1 MPLGRLWKLDGPQP
15 ARVVDGGLVGCAFEP
30 GGRRCALSYANQT
43 IRIFDLETGKETK
56 TLTHTLRGPSGWA
69 WNPRSARLALWSLF
83 ADACQ
88 IIDVETGKLVREL
101 PCAGPVSWADWHPD
115 GEILAVCTHTDPK
128 IYLID
133 TRSGRQILPPL
144 TNRKS
149 APSGLVCCFDHSGDW
164 LASTDWGAG
173 LLHIWDT
180 RTAQQL
186 LTYEH
191 AGLVMQFSQDDDFL
205 GPTVSN
211 PKIGFL
217 RCHRSQGLRTITVE
231 QGLDPVAWVPV
242 IDHEG
247 RWLAASGSAGVSIV
261 DLVRGRELAVLPLRT
276 KPVRF
281 DAVNRSLWT
290 WGDGGLLR
298 WPIRPEPAEPD
309 AARVGPPDRLST
321 LTNFPHA
328 SPDGTLL
335 VLPHPH
341 GAILINRSIG
351 RSLPLGP
358 QDDVRSADVSSDKRW
373 VATGSFNLREGGGA
387 HVWDASSGRNVAEL
401 PVPRQCSVQFSPDSR
416 WLVTASGCCRLW
428 EVGTWHERPS
438 LGSNNGTCA
447 FSADGRLLALGDQKG
462 VVRLVLPE
470 TGAEIARLTI
480 SEPTRLRPLSFAP
493 DGTQLVAIG
502 FETLAVYVFDLRAIR
517 RELRDLDLDWDAPP
531 LPPARP
537 AAPFPSRL
545 IVDLGNLKEKA
556 AAAAL
561 VSKAAQLIMS
571 RDDARAVAVLRKAV
585 QTDPSH
591 ADAHNTL
598 AWLLVTGPKELRD
611 PAAALPLARRA
622 VELAPDFPA
631 YLNTLGVAL
640 YRNGQFKEAL
650 GVLEK
655 SLAAGKG
662 KSDAFNLFFLAMCE
676 RRLGDKTAAKARY
689 DRAVKWSQAG
699 RSKLSADGAQSLT
712 SFQAE
717 AEAELSRP

>member
-1 MPLGRLWKLDGPQP
+1 
-15 ARVVDGGLVGCAFEP
+15 
-30 GGRRCALSYANQT
+30 
-43 IRIFDLETGKETK
+43 
-56 TLTHTLRGPSGWA
+56 
-69 WNPRSARLALWSLF
+69 
-83 ADACQ
+83 
-88 IIDVETGKLVREL
+88 
-101 PCAGPVSWADWHPD
+101 
-115 GEILAVCTHTDPK
+115 
-128 IYLID
+128 
-133 TRSGRQILPPL
+133 
-144 TNRKS
+144 
-149 APSGLVCCFDHSGDW
+149 
-164 LASTDWGAG
+164 
-173 LLHIWDT
+173 
-180 RTAQQL
+180 
-186 LTYEH
+186 
-191 AGLVMQFSQDDDFL
+191 
-205 GPTVSN
+205 
-211 PKIGFL
+211 
-217 RCHRSQGLRTITVE
+217 
-231 QGLDPVAWVPV
+231 
-242 IDHEG
+242 
-247 RWLAASGSAGVSIV
+247 
-261 DLVRGRELAVLPLRT
+261 
-276 KPVRF
+276 
-281 DAVNRSLWT
+281 
-290 WGDGGLLR
+290 
-298 WPIRPEPAEPD
+298 
-309 AARVGPPDRLST
+309 
-321 LTNFPHA
+321 
-328 SPDGTLL
+328 
-335 VLPHPH
+335 
-341 GAILINRSIG
+341 
-351 RSLPLGP
+351 
-358 QDDVRSADVSSDKRW
+358 
-373 VATGSFNLREGGGA
+373 
-387 HVWDASSGRNVAEL
+387 
-401 PVPRQCSVQFSPDSR
+401 
-416 WLVTASGCCRLW
+416 
-428 EVGTWHERPS
+428 
-438 LGSNNGTCA
+438 
-447 FSADGRLLALGDQKG
+447 

-517 RELRDLDLDWDAPP
+517 RELRDRDLDWDAPP
-531 LPPARP
+531 LPPAQP
-537 AAPFPSRL
+537 AAAQPSRI

-561 VSKAAQLIMS
+561 VSKAAQLMMS